1 MEPRR
6 FFVRPEA
13 VSADG
18 LITVSGTEA
27 EHMIR
32 VLRMKEGYKAV
43 ILTGDGCERLSTVVR
58 VTRGEVLLRE
68 ESVTRADRRSVSLTL
83 FAGNLKNGNLD
94 LVVRKAVEL
103 LVVRKAVELGVD
115 RIVPFVSARTD
126 EKKFNRERAERI
138 ALEAAKQCGAL
149 FLSEVEEQIS
159 FKEVLDRVKNYDK
172 TWFCYENET
181 RSPLAKIARE
191 EGRSFALIVGS
202 EGGFTDEEAA
212 AAVAAGAKSVT
223 LGRRILRAE
232 TADIVASAFALG
244 ALGELDHD

>member
-103 LVVRKAVELGVD
+103 GVD

-159 FKEVLDRVKNYDK
+159 FKEVLDRVKNYDR

>member
-103 LVVRKAVELGVD
+103 GVD

-149 FLSEVEEQIS
+149 FLSEVEELIS

-191 EGRSFALIVGS
+191 QGRSFALIVGS

>member
-27 EHMIR
+27 EHMTR

-94 LVVRKAVEL
+94 

>member
-1 MEPRR
+1 MGPRR

-94 LVVRKAVEL
+94 

>member
-94 LVVRKAVEL
+94 LVVRKV
-103 LVVRKAVELGVD
+103 VELGVD
-115 RIVPFVSARTD
+115 KIVPFVSARTD

-172 TWFCYENET
+172 TWFCYEKET

>member
-32 VLRMKEGYKAV
+32 VLRMKVGYKAV
-43 ILTGDGCERLSTVVR
+43 ILTGDGYERLSTVVR

-94 LVVRKAVEL
+94 

-191 EGRSFALIVGS
+191 QGRSFALIVGS

>member
-94 LVVRKAVEL
+94 

-212 AAVAAGAKSVT
+212 AAVAAGAESVT

>member
-6 FFVRPEA
+6 FFARPEA

-27 EHMIR
+27 EHMTR

-94 LVVRKAVEL
+94 

-191 EGRSFALIVGS
+191 QGRSFALIVGS

>member
-103 LVVRKAVELGVD
+103 GVD

-191 EGRSFALIVGS
+191 QGRSFALIVGS

-212 AAVAAGAKSVT
+212 AAVAAGAESVT

>member
-1 MEPRR
+1 M
-6 FFVRPEA
+6 
-13 VSADG
+13 
-18 LITVSGTEA
+18 T
-27 EHMIR
+27 R

-94 LVVRKAVEL
+94 

>member
-1 MEPRR
+1 MGPRR

-27 EHMIR
+27 EHMTR

-94 LVVRKAVEL
+94 

-191 EGRSFALIVGS
+191 QGRSFALIVGS

-223 LGRRILRAE
+223 LGRRILSAE

>member
-27 EHMIR
+27 EHMTR

-94 LVVRKAVEL
+94 

-181 RSPLAKIARE
+181 RLPLAKIARE

>member
-1 MEPRR
+1 MGPRR

-58 VTRGEVLLRE
+58 VTRGEVLLQE

-94 LVVRKAVEL
+94 

-159 FKEVLDRVKNYDK
+159 FKEVLDRVRNYDK

-191 EGRSFALIVGS
+191 QGRSFALIVGS

>member
-27 EHMIR
+27 EHMTR

-103 LVVRKAVELGVD
+103 GVD

-126 EKKFNRERAERI
+126 ERKFNRERAERI

-191 EGRSFALIVGS
+191 QGRSFALIVGS

>member
-13 VSADG
+13 VSTDG

-94 LVVRKAVEL
+94 

-191 EGRSFALIVGS
+191 QGRSFALIVGS

>member
-1 MEPRR
+1 MGPRR

-27 EHMIR
+27 EHMTR

-94 LVVRKAVEL
+94 

-191 EGRSFALIVGS
+191 QGRSFALIVGS

>member
-103 LVVRKAVELGVD
+103 GVD

-159 FKEVLDRVKNYDK
+159 FKEILDRVKNYDK

>member
-27 EHMIR
+27 EHMTR

-103 LVVRKAVELGVD
+103 GVD

-126 EKKFNRERAERI
+126 EKKFNLERAERI

>member
-43 ILTGDGCERLSTVVR
+43 ILTGDGCERLSAVVR

-94 LVVRKAVEL
+94 

-244 ALGELDHD
+244 ARGELDHD

>member
-27 EHMIR
+27 EHMTR

-68 ESVTRADRRSVSLTL
+68 ESVTRGDRRSVSLTL

-103 LVVRKAVELGVD
+103 GVD
-115 RIVPFVSARTD
+115 KIVPFVSARTD

-212 AAVAAGAKSVT
+212 AAAAAGAKSVT

>member
-1 MEPRR
+1 MGPRR

-94 LVVRKAVEL
+94 

-212 AAVAAGAKSVT
+212 AAVAAGAESVT

>member
-1 MEPRR
+1 MGPRR

-27 EHMIR
+27 EHMTR

-43 ILTGDGCERLSTVVR
+43 ILTGDGCERLSTVMR

-94 LVVRKAVEL
+94 

-191 EGRSFALIVGS
+191 QGRSFALIVGS

>member
-18 LITVSGTEA
+18 LIAVSGTEA

-103 LVVRKAVELGVD
+103 GVD

-172 TWFCYENET
+172 TWFCYEIET

>member
-1 MEPRR
+1 M
-6 FFVRPEA
+6 
-13 VSADG
+13 
-18 LITVSGTEA
+18 
-27 EHMIR
+27 
-32 VLRMKEGYKAV
+32 
-43 ILTGDGCERLSTVVR
+43 
-58 VTRGEVLLRE
+58 
-68 ESVTRADRRSVSLTL
+68 
-83 FAGNLKNGNLD
+83 
-94 LVVRKAVEL
+94 
-103 LVVRKAVELGVD
+103 
-115 RIVPFVSARTD
+115 
-126 EKKFNRERAERI
+126 
-138 ALEAAKQCGAL
+138 
-149 FLSEVEEQIS
+149 EEQIS

-191 EGRSFALIVGS
+191 QGRSFALIVGS

>member
-103 LVVRKAVELGVD
+103 GVD

-159 FKEVLDRVKNYDK
+159 FKEVLDRVRNYDK

>member
-1 MEPRR
+1 MGPRR

-103 LVVRKAVELGVD
+103 GVD

-172 TWFCYENET
+172 TWFCYEKET
-181 RSPLAKIARE
+181 RSSLAKIARE
-191 EGRSFALIVGS
+191 QGRSFALIVGS

>member
-94 LVVRKAVEL
+94 

-202 EGGFTDEEAA
+202 EGGFTDEEAV

>member
-27 EHMIR
+27 EHMTR

-94 LVVRKAVEL
+94 

-191 EGRSFALIVGS
+191 QGRSFALIVGS

>member
-1 MEPRR
+1 MMEPRR

-27 EHMIR
+27 EHMTR

-94 LVVRKAVEL
+94 

>member
-58 VTRGEVLLRE
+58 VTRGEVLPRE

-94 LVVRKAVEL
+94 

-181 RSPLAKIARE
+181 RSPLVKIARE
-191 EGRSFALIVGS
+191 QGRSFALIVGS

>member
-103 LVVRKAVELGVD
+103 GVD

-159 FKEVLDRVKNYDK
+159 FKDVLDRVKNYDK

-191 EGRSFALIVGS
+191 EGRAFALIVGS

>member
-103 LVVRKAVELGVD
+103 GVD

-172 TWFCYENET
+172 AWFCYENET

>member
-1 MEPRR
+1 M
-6 FFVRPEA
+6 
-13 VSADG
+13 
-18 LITVSGTEA
+18 
-27 EHMIR
+27 
-32 VLRMKEGYKAV
+32 
-43 ILTGDGCERLSTVVR
+43 VR

-94 LVVRKAVEL
+94 

>member
-13 VSADG
+13 VSTDG

-103 LVVRKAVELGVD
+103 GVD

-172 TWFCYENET
+172 TWFCYEKET

-191 EGRSFALIVGS
+191 QGRSFALIVGS

>member
-1 MEPRR
+1 MGPRR

-27 EHMIR
+27 EHMTR

-94 LVVRKAVEL
+94 

-191 EGRSFALIVGS
+191 EGRAFALIVGS

>member
-18 LITVSGTEA
+18 LITGSGTEA
-27 EHMIR
+27 EHMTR

-94 LVVRKAVEL
+94 